1 MGFRLTTQ
9 EALGAGISRVTG
21 EELAAA
27 IVSLRD
33 PASGIHAGRKS
44 IKKLRAMMRL
54 VEPRLARLARHENS
68 ALGEA
73 GRSISGARD
82 GQAVVEIVDVLL
94 GQVTS
99 KTAARSLAA
108 LRKRLLVI
116 RQPEVCV
123 TAPALQLLAEV
134 AARVSEWP
142 PLPDSFASIGEGL
155 RETYRQGRKALA
167 AVAAQPCNDTFHTLR
182 KRVKDHWY
190 QVRLLQ
196 GAWTAAE
203 PREKELRELQEC
215 LGLEHDLTVLE
226 ETAPLTPTVQ
236 AVVASARREYR
247 SQAVA
252 LAAVLY
258 GEKSKVHTAR
268 VQELWQDWR
277 RTRDVARKG
286 PASAHVRRRR
296 QVA

>member
-1 MGFRLTTQ
+1 MAFRLTRA
-9 EALGAGISRVTG
+9 EALGEGFARVTR
-21 EELAAA
+21 EELDAA

-33 PASGIHAGRKS
+33 PEAGIHAGRKS

-54 VEPRLARLARHENS
+54 VEPRLGRLARYENS

-82 GQAVVEIVDVLL
+82 GQAVIEIVDVLL
-94 GQVTS
+94 GRANS
-99 KTAARSLAA
+99 KAVMRSLAA
-108 LRKRLLVI
+108 LRKRLVVQHPPACL
-116 RQPEVCV
+116 

-226 ETAPLTPTVQ
+226 ETAALTPTVQ

-258 GEKSKVHTAR
+258 GEKTKVHTAR
-268 VQELWQDWR
+268 VQELWQDWHR
-277 RTRDVARKG
+277 HRDVARKG
-286 PASAHVRRRR
+286 PASVHVRRRSR
-296 QVA
+296 VA

>member
-1 MGFRLTTQ
+1 MAFRLTRA
-9 EALGAGISRVTG
+9 EALGMGFARVTREG
-21 EELAAA
+21 LDAAM
-27 IVSLRD
+27 VSLRD
-33 PASGIHAGRKS
+33 PETGIHDARKS
-44 IKKLRAMMRL
+44 IKKLRALMRL
-54 VEPRLARLARHENS
+54 VEPRLGRLARYEIS

-94 GQVTS
+94 GQAKS
-99 KTAARSLAA
+99 KSVVRSLAA
-108 LRKRLLVI
+108 LRKRLVVQHPPVTL
-116 RQPEVCV
+116 
-123 TAPALQLLAEV
+123 TAPARQLLGEV

-142 PLPDSFASIGEGL
+142 PLPDSFASLGPGL

-167 AVAAQPCNDTFHTLR
+167 AVAADPCNETFHTLR

-190 QVRLLQ
+190 QVRLLE

-226 ETAPLTPTVQ
+226 ETTVLTPTVLAEVA
-236 AVVASARREYR
+236 AVRREYR

-252 LAAVLY
+252 LAAVLF
-258 GEKSKVHTAR
+258 GEKAKVHIGR
-268 VQELWQDWR
+268 VQQLWQDWHR
-277 RTRDVARKG
+277 HRDVSRKG
-286 PASAHVRRRR
+286 PASVHVRRRSR
-296 QVA
+296 VA